1 MNKFYFDGE
10 LIPVYSSQDLRAFL
24 ACEFSVDLD
33 IEDLFGRL
41 PRANRSDIQDLL
53 IDRGNQFE
61 QQYLDGLT
69 SKSSSGNLDVIN
81 LADCSGLQ
89 DTFQKTL
96 EAMRH
101 GYDLIFQGCLVSL
114 PWHGY
119 PDCIQKIPGTPPYHT
134 H

>member
-53 IDRGNQFE
+53 I
-61 QQYLDGLT
+61 
-69 SKSSSGNLDVIN
+69 
-81 LADCSGLQ
+81 
-89 DTFQKTL
+89 
-96 EAMRH
+96 
-101 GYDLIFQGCLVSL
+101 
-114 PWHGY
+114 
-119 PDCIQKIPGTPPYHT
+119 
-134 H
+134 